1 MKTVKILAYIGGITQ
16 VAGGALSI
24 YGLYK
29 SSFNPNYELFNSL
42 IIAIP
47 LILLSFIAGFSVLFI
62 KSSKGALILIINY
75 LLQFLQFKFKGFY
88 YFYSLGPYLG
98 FGFVKKVNQN
108 ISFWWEGSE
117 FIGIN
122 IIRFVDDKIG
132 YFLTFNIVAIFFL
145 IILFLEYRNRKAK
158 IFTTEN

>member
-1 MKTVKILAYIGGITQ
+1 MKTVKIIAYIGGIIQ
-16 VAGGALSI
+16 IVGGVLSI

-29 SSFNPNYELFNSL
+29 SSSNPNYELFISL
-42 IIAIP
+42 IIVTP
-47 LILLSFIAGFSVLFI
+47 LILLNFMAGFSVLFT
-62 KSSKGALILIINY
+62 KLPRGVLLLIINY
-75 LLQFLQFKFKGFY
+75 LLQILQFKFKGVY
-88 YFYSLGPYLG
+88 YFYALGPYFG

-108 ISFWWEGSE
+108 ISFWWDGSE
-117 FIGIN
+117 CIFTTL
-122 IIRFVDDKIG
+122 IRFVDDKIG